1 MSRKITRISL
11 TNILLS
17 LLLLLICSPAF
28 GQRDFWLSVGYE
40 AQLPNLAD
48 LNEIVNSFNQSPAI
62 SEPMS
67 SFGYLQGIAGAFGL
81 KEHNNFLELSFYRLQ
96 QTREAT
102 SLNFVEN
109 GLRFRQEGGNLKLG
123 YANSEARQMYAFG
136 GIIQQDRFTASA
148 YQTLAGEESSDDPDW
163 RVLNNQV
170 FWSAGVFIRIQLRSL
185 AFEPYYLWPLGKTE
199 MPWQPV
205 AEELTPLQSTEAAF
219 RPGGFGFRVSLL
231 LGAE

>member
-1 MSRKITRISL
+1 MSRKITRLSP

-17 LLLLLICSPAF
+17 FLLSLLCLPAF

-40 AQLPNLAD
+40 AKLPDLAG
-48 LNEIVNSFNQSPAI
+48 LNEIVSGFNQSQAI
-62 SEPMS
+62 SESMPA
-67 SFGYLQGIAGAFGL
+67 FGYLQGIAGALGL
-81 KEHNNFLELSFYRLQ
+81 KEQNNFLELSFYRLQ
-96 QTREAT
+96 QTREAS

-109 GLRFRQEGGNLKLG
+109 GLRFLQEGGNVKLG

-148 YQTLAGEESSDDPDW
+148 YQTIESEESSDDPDW
-163 RVLNNQV
+163 RVLTNQV

-231 LGAE
+231 LGGE